1 MDRLVIL
8 ATLVFALMFF
18 IAREGTR
25 LSKQN
30 AYKIV
35 IALYTFS
42 CCFARLYIPYVNA
55 GGEDSQGGSFG
66 PSGGIWPFYLLSFLL
81 VWIIAVEKSW
91 RIRRPNLVLALLFSA
106 YAAYTL
112 VNPFGISRVHSIIE
126 VIYGLSFAVFIYLF
140 ANCFSVKTVIN
151 GIFLGLAVTV
161 ALHFLLAICYPV
173 LDMEIAVKIFDSDAS
188 TRSEE
193 RVGAVGTMGH
203 PNVLGTYASYYFT
216 FFLACFLTNFKR
228 RTSIILAGMAFLVIV
243 LSASRSA
250 LVSII
255 MAMIAIVVF
264 YVYRRYKL
272 ISMQSFLKAIIPF
285 AILVALLISGPLNFL
300 FSDVENLDEMTTSR
314 LMHYYC
320 GYEIFMD
327 HPLIG
332 VSMNNHLFYLTEHT
346 SAVVFE
352 QVFDMSGIW
361 RPEDYFFVTPIHNI
375 WIIMIVELG
384 LIGYLPIMG
393 FVIYYIATFKRRT
406 RLSRNRYYNILNI
419 TGFGIVCCWLVQGS
433 SDWAPLSPHVL
444 NLSLMFFAL
453 SLNRH
458 YSKEVHPE
466 FETVESARRRQIA
479 ENVEAQQ
486 EHEQQE
492 QAQQEPPTTQEPE

>member
-1 MDRLVIL
+1 M
-8 ATLVFALMFF
+8 
-18 IAREGTR
+18 
-25 LSKQN
+25 
-30 AYKIV
+30 
-35 IALYTFS
+35 
-42 CCFARLYIPYVNA
+42 
-55 GGEDSQGGSFG
+55 
-66 PSGGIWPFYLLSFLL
+66 
-81 VWIIAVEKSW
+81 
-91 RIRRPNLVLALLFSA
+91 
-106 YAAYTL
+106 
-112 VNPFGISRVHSIIE
+112 
-126 VIYGLSFAVFIYLF
+126 
-140 ANCFSVKTVIN
+140 
-151 GIFLGLAVTV
+151 

-228 RTSIILAGMAFLVIV
+228 RASIIFAGMAFLVIV

-255 MAMIAIVVF
+255 MALVAIVVF

-285 AILVALLISGPLNFL
+285 AILIALLISGPLNFL

-346 SAVVFE
+346 SAVIFE

-479 ENVEAQQ
+479 ESAEA
-486 EHEQQE
+486 QQE